1 MSTQQ
6 KDTMQDTLILNFS
19 ASRTMRNNFIV
30 YDHQV
35 YGNSLKQKVTL
46 LGNGLPAGKAFLV
59 EWASDLIGLAFSYR
73 WEMWSGH
80 PSSQPVTF
88 RLKQSCHLLLPSPL
102 LVTCQT
108 ALKIM
113 DLPTTVKWDNSLR
126 SFCLSLCP
134 SWELLAG
141 LQIALNSFA

>member
-59 EWASDLIGLAFSYR
+59 E
-73 WEMWSGH
+73 
-80 PSSQPVTF
+80 
-88 RLKQSCHLLLPSPL
+88 
-102 LVTCQT
+102 
-108 ALKIM
+108 
-113 DLPTTVKWDNSLR
+113 
-126 SFCLSLCP
+126 
-134 SWELLAG
+134 
-141 LQIALNSFA
+141 